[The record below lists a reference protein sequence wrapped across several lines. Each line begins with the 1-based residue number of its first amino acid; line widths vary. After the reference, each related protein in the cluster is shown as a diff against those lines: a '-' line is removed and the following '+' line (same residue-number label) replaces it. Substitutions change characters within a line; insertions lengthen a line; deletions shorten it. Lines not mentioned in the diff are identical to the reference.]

1 MDWRG
6 ERLFVL
12 VCVNVDQC
20 RVAHV
25 TGHSEYEQIALQH
38 GGRGVELQD
47 LIGQLHEA

>member
-12 VCVNVDQC
+12 VGANVDQC

-25 TGHSEYEQIALQH
+25 AGHSGYEQH

-47 LIGQLHEA
+47 LIGQLYEA